1 MTDRRWCGECVPVP
15 ISTSIPLLG
24 HDRYNDSVLTAFGS
38 RARHS
43 APRHSWSCCT
53 EAIEHH
59 HPILLIHIM
68 EVLEVQTSQ
77 LVILCCSDVAA
88 WDLVDDEEQD
98 DGDDERPDRAC
109 ACRSKLIAHLFP
121 IPVPPTAFV
130 RIVHAVHCWHV
141 IGSKE
146 TSQDVANETADSV
159 NSEDVEAFVDSQQV
173 LVPNSEEGSTCRQRA
188 DQRCNIDGN
197 EACGGRDADQT
208 SDDAGAETD
217 DGEFPN
223 EDVLKKYPR

>member
-1 MTDRRWCGECVPVP
+1 M
-15 ISTSIPLLG
+15 
-24 HDRYNDSVLTAFGS
+24 
-38 RARHS
+38 
-43 APRHSWSCCT
+43 
-53 EAIEHH
+53 
-59 HPILLIHIM
+59 
-68 EVLEVQTSQ
+68 
-77 LVILCCSDVAA
+77 AA

-109 ACRSKLIAHLFP
+109 ACRSKLIAHLLP

-130 RIVHAVHCWHV
+130 RIVHAIHCWHV

-146 TSQDVANETADSV
+146 TSQDVANETADPV
-159 NSEDVEAFVDSQQV
+159 NSEDVETFVDAQQV
-173 LVPNSEEGSTCRQRA
+173 LIPNSEEGSTCRQRA

-197 EACGGRDADQT
+197 KACGGRDADQT